1 MNAIDAII
9 LGIIQGLT
17 EFLPVSSSGHLVIGE
32 TLLGLDTPG
41 ISLEVW
47 LHVGTLVAVVGYFHR
62 RITALV
68 RSIFSS
74 ESEELL
80 ENRKLWKAL
89 IIGTL
94 PAIVVG
100 ISLKAMIESTFDSP
114 VLASGMLLVTGTML
128 LLTPLA
134 QNKLR
139 AIDHSRGFFIGLAQA
154 VAILPGISRS
164 GSTIACAMF
173 LGIKPALAAEFSFLL
188 AVPAII
194 GAFLLD
200 FVTSGEK
207 LFEAATLP
215 LFLLGAAVS
224 FIFGLLS
231 IHYLLKLIKKGKLFY
246 FGFYCLVVGGLGL
259 VYLT

>member
-17 EFLPVSSSGHLVIGE
+17 EFLPISSSGHLVIGE

-47 LHVGTLVAVVGYFHR
+47 LHVGTLLAVVGYFHR
-62 RITALV
+62 RIIALI

-74 ESEELL
+74 ESDELR
-80 ENRKLWKAL
+80 ENRKLWKVL

-94 PAIVVG
+94 PAMVVG
-100 ISLKAMIESTFDSP
+100 ISLRSVIESAFASP
-114 VLASGMLLVTGTML
+114 TLASGMLLVTGTLL

-139 AIDHSRGFFIGLAQA
+139 ALDHSRGFLIGLAQA
-154 VAILPGISRS
+154 VAIMPGISRS

-173 LGIKPALAAEFSFLL
+173 LGIEPALAAEFSFLL
-188 AVPAII
+188 AIPAIA

-200 FVTSGEK
+200 LVISGEK
-207 LFEAATLP
+207 LFEAGTLQ
-215 LFLLGAAVS
+215 LYLLGAAVS
-224 FIFGLLS
+224 FVFGLLS